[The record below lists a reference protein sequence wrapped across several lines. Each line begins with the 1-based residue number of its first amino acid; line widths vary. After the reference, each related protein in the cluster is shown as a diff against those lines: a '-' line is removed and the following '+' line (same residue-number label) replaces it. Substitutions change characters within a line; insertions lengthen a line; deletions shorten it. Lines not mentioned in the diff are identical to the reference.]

1 VNRSQTL
8 SHDEAF
14 VSPRSAAH
22 TRDRLPADAAR
33 LSGVH
38 DTFHEGAR
46 IGLVVGVSTWLWVA
60 LVDLIVNQPFH
71 TFEVLGGWPAFT
83 VVHLLLTVAY
93 GVAVVSV
100 VHGAV
105 GIPSLIYGLGFGL
118 LFLEIA
124 FAFLTVILASTGLGD
139 LAWVRIFVG
148 SMIGAAIALK
158 LVAQRHPLTIMLRLA
173 DEET

>member
-22 TRDRLPADAAR
+22 TRDPLPADAAR
-33 LSGVH
+33 LSGAH
-38 DTFHEGAR
+38 DTFREGAR
-46 IGLVVGVSTWLWVA
+46 IGLVVGASTWLWVA
-60 LVDLIVNQPFH
+60 LVDLIVHQPFH
-71 TFEVLGGWPAFT
+71 TFEVRGGVPAFT
-83 VVHLLLTVAY
+83 VVHLLLTIVY

-105 GIPSLIYGLGFGL
+105 RLPSLIYGLGFGL

-124 FAFLTVILASTGLGD
+124 FAFLTVMLSSTSLGD

-148 SMIGAAIALK
+148 SMIGASIALT
-158 LVAQRHPLTIMLRLA
+158 LVSRRHPLTLMLRLA
-173 DEET
+173 DEES